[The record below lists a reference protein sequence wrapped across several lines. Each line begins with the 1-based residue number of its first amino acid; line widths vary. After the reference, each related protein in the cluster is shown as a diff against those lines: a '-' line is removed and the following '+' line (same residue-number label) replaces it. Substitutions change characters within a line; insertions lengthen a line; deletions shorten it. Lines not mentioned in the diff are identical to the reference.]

1 MHLHMHQA
9 LRCRARTRRGSPC
22 QSPAMKNGRC
32 RMHGGP
38 SPGAPKGNQNA
49 LKHGRY
55 TAQAMERR
63 RGIATLLRA
72 ARALAHPDRADGRN
86 ANSHTQTG
94 KGTKV
99 ICTQCGRPGG
109 NQVASGD
116 EIGPVWLHHECEA
129 SWIERRMGEE
139 GIKLRQPDSPEKR
152 GTSDISQ
159 APQELPDIPVP
170 APEEASSQPPIRPSN
185 GGGEPG
191 ISSRGIAE
199 IKEWVEDQEYRVYSP
214 ADIAAGKLD
223 AALRAK
229 LRELVLPEFVEIE
242 FKRVMKVVGDN
253 R

>member
-1 MHLHMHQA
+1 SADACMDMGNKRSWIGAEPANALGQAIVGNVESRGEVSHRNRRNNPMHLHMHQA

-99 ICTQCGRPGG
+99 ICAQCGRPGG

-170 APEEASSQPPIRPSN
+170 EEASSQPPIRP
-185 GGGEPG
+185 
-191 ISSRGIAE
+191 
-199 IKEWVEDQEYRVYSP
+199 
-214 ADIAAGKLD
+214 
-223 AALRAK
+223 
-229 LRELVLPEFVEIE
+229 
-242 FKRVMKVVGDN
+242 
-253 R
+253 

>member
-1 MHLHMHQA
+1 MRLCSMRSIATAAKASRRSRWSTSTSTRAVRRWSGWSRAPGAGLNPMQSKLSGAFTGARGEGSHRKRRNNPMHLHMHQA

-63 RGIATLLRA
+63 RGIATVLRA

-99 ICTQCGRPGG
+99 ICAQCGRPGG

-139 GIKLRQPDSPEKR
+139 GIKLRQPDSPEK
-152 GTSDISQ
+152 
-159 APQELPDIPVP
+159 
-170 APEEASSQPPIRPSN
+170 
-185 GGGEPG
+185 
-191 ISSRGIAE
+191 
-199 IKEWVEDQEYRVYSP
+199 
-214 ADIAAGKLD
+214 
-223 AALRAK
+223 
-229 LRELVLPEFVEIE
+229 
-242 FKRVMKVVGDN
+242 
-253 R
+253 